1 VIAASRPHGCNARET
16 KTERHRNKSARK
28 VRRTMSKVHFVGGE
42 KGGVGK
48 SVVAR
53 LLVQWAID
61 KQLPFAAIDADAS
74 NRSLRRHYGDFA
86 RGIDLHRL
94 EDADEILS
102 LALDAERRVIVD
114 LPAQGDRAIGAWIA
128 EAGVLDLARESDVDV
143 VFWHVMDDGRD
154 SLATLGRLLGRYGK
168 KARYVIVENLG
179 RGKEFSLLDKSPE
192 RAAADALGAATL
204 RIPELSAPAMRKID
218 RSDGSFWAAVH
229 NPDFAADAFTRLD
242 RQRIKVWMQ
251 GIYDQLARLGDVV

>member
-1 VIAASRPHGCNARET
+1 
-16 KTERHRNKSARK
+16 
-28 VRRTMSKVHFVGGE
+28 MSKIHFVGGE

-61 KQLPFAAIDADAS
+61 KQLPFAAVDADAS
-74 NRSLRRHYGDFA
+74 HGSLRRHYAEFT
-86 RGIDLHRL
+86 RGIDLTRP
-94 EDADEILS
+94 ENADEIIS
-102 LALDAERRVIVD
+102 LALDEDRRVIVD

-128 EAGVLDLARESDVDV
+128 EAGILELARESNVDV

-154 SLATLGRLLGRYGK
+154 AITTLGKLLGRYGDK
-168 KARYVIVENLG
+168 GRYVIVENLG

-192 RAAADALGAATL
+192 RSTAEALRAATV
-204 RIPELSAPAMRKID
+204 RVPELSAPAMRKID
-218 RSDGSFWAAVH
+218 RTDGSFWAVVH
-229 NPDFAADAFTRLD
+229 NPEFASDTFTRLD

-251 GIYDQLARLGDVV
+251 AVYDQFARLGDVV